1 MDAASALN
9 VVSRESDAPRILV
22 VQPNRSYLGVVSRR
36 LIEAGYRVATAS
48 CASTAMAEL
57 HRLPIDLVLS
67 ELRMPKLGGAE
78 LVRMV
83 RDDPVHRN
91 IPVYLITGRS
101 DADGAVQAY
110 RSGADTVIAKPF
122 HFEVLIA
129 RIAREIERSRS
140 LGKLLDDN
148 ATLDARVV
156 GRAIELGEMRERWME
171 SQAELRRLKQM
182 VGEATPAR

>member
-1 MDAASALN
+1 MDATSALSSN
-9 VVSRESDAPRILV
+9 SRECEAPRILV
-22 VQPNRSYLGVVSRR
+22 VQPDRNYLGVIARR
-36 LIEAGYRVATAS
+36 LVEGGYRVATAA
-48 CASTAMAEL
+48 CASSAMAEL
-57 HRLPIDLVLS
+57 HRLPIDLILS

-83 RDDPVHRN
+83 REDPVHRDLP
-91 IPVYLITGRS
+91 IYLITGKS

-140 LGKLLDDN
+140 LGKLLVDN
-148 ATLDARVV
+148 AALDARIV
-156 GRAIELGEMRERWME
+156 GRAIELGEMRERWQAT
-171 SQAELRRLKQM
+171 QAELRRLKQM
-182 VGEATPAR
+182 VGEA